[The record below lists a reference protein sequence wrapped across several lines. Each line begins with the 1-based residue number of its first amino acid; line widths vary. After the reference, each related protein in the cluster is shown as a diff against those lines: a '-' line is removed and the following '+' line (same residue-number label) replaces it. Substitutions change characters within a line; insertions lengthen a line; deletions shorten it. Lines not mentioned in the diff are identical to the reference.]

1 MEKRTS
7 EIRSHIPASKVRSF
21 AWDSKTT
28 ENTLNKLGLG
38 FDKNALKDMQSF
50 YGMDAAV
57 AGVTTP
63 TITTPIQF
71 LQHWLPDFIEVV
83 TAAREADAI
92 MGIDFVGNWYDE
104 SIVQGVMERI
114 GQAVPYGDHT
124 DIPLSSWNVNY
135 ETRDIVR
142 FEEGIQVGLLEE
154 ARAGAMNVSSQTEKR
169 AAAAESLDI
178 ERNNIA
184 FFGYNEG
191 NNKTYGF
198 LNDPNLPAYVTVA
211 TNGAAGSPSTN
222 WADKT
227 YAQIVADLRTAFA
240 ALRVKTG
247 NLFKPERDASKLAIS
262 VSAMEYLNV
271 ENEFGKSV
279 IDFLKQNYPN
289 VTIESAVQLDG
300 ANGGAN
306 VFYLFAESING
317 KPVLRQLGVE
327 RFRLLGVE
335 KKAKV
340 FLEDYSNA
348 TAGVLVT
355 QPIGIVRYSGI

>member
-1 MEKRTS
+1 MERKVS

-21 AWDSKTT
+21 AWDSATT
-28 ENTLNKLGLG
+28 EQTLNKLGIG
-38 FDKNALKDMQSF
+38 FNKAALKDMQSF

-63 TITTPIQF
+63 SITTPIQF
-71 LQHWLPDFIEVV
+71 LQYWMPDFIEIV

-92 MGIDFVGNWYDE
+92 MGIDFVGNWHDE
-104 SIVQGVMERI
+104 SIVQGVLERT

-135 ETRDIVR
+135 EQRDIVR

-211 TNGAAGSPSTN
+211 TGAASSTT
-222 WADKT
+222 WATKT
-227 YAQIVADLRTAFA
+227 YEEITADIRTAMQALRT
-240 ALRVKTG
+240 KSG
-247 NLFKPERDASKLAIS
+247 NLFKHERDVAKLALP
-262 VSAMEYLNV
+262 VSATEYLTVQNQ
-271 ENEFGKSV
+271 FGKTV
-279 IDFLKQNYPN
+279 KEFIAENYPK

-300 ANGGAN
+300 ANSGAN

-317 KPVLRQLGVE
+317 KPVIRQLGVE

-340 FLEDYSNA
+340 FIEDYSNA

-355 QPIGIVRYSGI
+355 QPIGIVRYTGI